1 MKFAIDNRRIPLET
15 EGELY
20 LQIHTL
26 LVNMNASDNVV

>member
-1 MKFAIDNRRIPLET
+1 MHASIESRRIPLVA

-26 LVNMNASDNVV
+26 LINMNTSDNVV